1 MRKAPKQRG
10 KEKMTNTDKMINMI
24 TEAYIK
30 VMGVDK
36 WNSLT
41 DDEKHDVVM
50 IIAKD
55 LMKA

>member
-1 MRKAPKQRG
+1 
-10 KEKMTNTDKMINMI
+10 MTNTEKMIDMI
-24 TEAYIK
+24 TEAYIE
-30 VMGVDK
+30 VMGVEK

-50 IIAKD
+50 IITKD

>member
-1 MRKAPKQRG
+1 
-10 KEKMTNTDKMINMI
+10 MTNTDKMINMI

-30 VMGVDK
+30 VMGADK

-41 DDEKHDVVM
+41 DDEKHDAVM

>member
-1 MRKAPKQRG
+1 MS
-10 KEKMTNTDKMINMI
+10 NTDKMINMI

-30 VMGVDK
+30 VMGLEK
-36 WNSLT
+36 WNNLT

-55 LMKA
+55 LLKA